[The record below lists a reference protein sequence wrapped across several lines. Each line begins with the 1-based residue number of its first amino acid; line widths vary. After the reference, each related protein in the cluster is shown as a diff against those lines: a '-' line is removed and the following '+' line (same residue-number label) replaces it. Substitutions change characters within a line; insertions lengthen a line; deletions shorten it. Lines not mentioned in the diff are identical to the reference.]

1 MGFSA
6 ATYAALLSRVKKMI
20 EESLV
25 TSTLP
30 ASSYFTS
37 LEDAKNAAATA
48 GEYGSSTTPYFFG
61 SKILVYENS
70 IATWYTIQSPGVL
83 VADAT
88 CTCEQLGD
96 GTVFV
101 MVDGV
106 DYPVSNAES
115 EVLDDVV
122 AVLLNED
129 NRTYISISESEATD
143 DDINISY

>member
-1 MGFSA
+1 MAFSA
-6 ATYAALLSRVKKMI
+6 ATYAALLSRVKRI
-20 EESLV
+20 IDESIA
-25 TSTLP
+25 TNSLP

-37 LEDAKNAAATA
+37 LEEAKNAAATA
-48 GEYGSSTTPYFFG
+48 GEYGSSSTPYFFG

-70 IATWYTIQSPGVL
+70 VATWYTIQNPGVL

-96 GTVFV
+96 GTVFI
-101 MVDGV
+101 MVDSV

-115 EVLDDVV
+115 EVTDDVI

-143 DDINISY
+143 DDIEVSY

>member
-20 EESLV
+20 NESLA

-37 LEDAKNAAATA
+37 LEEAKGAAATA

-61 SKILVYENS
+61 SKILVYENGV
-70 IATWYTIQSPGVL
+70 ATWYTIQNPGVL

-115 EVLDDVV
+115 DAVDGIV

>member
-20 EESLV
+20 NESLA

-37 LEDAKNAAATA
+37 LEEAKSAAATA

-70 IATWYTIQSPGVL
+70 VATWYTIQNPGVL

-115 EVLDDVV
+115 DVVDDIV